1 MKRSNLSKPSRKCP
15 QCGCPVSDDAEAFPF
30 CCERCR
36 TIDLAKWRDEKYVI
50 SRPIEQADL
59 DEGE

>member
-1 MKRSNLSKPSRKCP
+1 MSSEARKCP
-15 QCGCPVSDDAEAFPF
+15 VCGKAVAEDAGSFPF
-30 CCERCR
+30 CSERCR

-50 SRPIEQADL
+50 SRPIEHSDL